1 MSAAPLSREQRS
13 LRTRAR
19 RRALQAVYAWQLS
32 GYDMQQIQEQ
42 FAHEQEAETAD
53 LEYFHA
59 LIFGVEAEL
68 AELDALLR
76 PFLDRDIDQVDP
88 IERAVLRMASW
99 ELSRRLDTPGRVVL
113 NEALELAK
121 RFGSNQGHTFVNGIL
136 DPLARQLRASELAA
150 PG

>member
-1 MSAAPLSREQRS
+1 MSAAPLSREQRN

-32 GYDMQQIQEQ
+32 GYAMDAIQEQ